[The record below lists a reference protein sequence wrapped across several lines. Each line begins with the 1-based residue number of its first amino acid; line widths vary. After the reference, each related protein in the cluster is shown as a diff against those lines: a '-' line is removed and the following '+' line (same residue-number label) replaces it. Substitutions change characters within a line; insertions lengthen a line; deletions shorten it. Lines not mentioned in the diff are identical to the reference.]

1 MKEMGGSLIFY
12 MLINIEIFCKL
23 ILSYSMG
30 LARHAEN
37 TQKSLKYPGDI
48 ENILTF
54 GIWIAMGT
62 IFFICQSKTITSN

>member
-54 GIWIAMGT
+54 VI
-62 IFFICQSKTITSN
+62 

>member
-30 LARHAEN
+30 WTRHAEN

-54 GIWIAMGT
+54 GI
-62 IFFICQSKTITSN
+62 